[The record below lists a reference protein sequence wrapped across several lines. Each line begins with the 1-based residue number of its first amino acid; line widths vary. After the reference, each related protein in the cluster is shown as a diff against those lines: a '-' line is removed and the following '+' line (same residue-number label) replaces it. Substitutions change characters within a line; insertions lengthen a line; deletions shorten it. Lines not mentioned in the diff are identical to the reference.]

1 MSLTRA
7 LVIDDE
13 PLVRRSLERVL
24 QLSGFEVMQ
33 AADGLLGLQMWLE
46 HRPDVVLLDV
56 LMPGLSGPQVLE
68 KVPQELKAQT
78 KIMMMSAF
86 TGEFTQTKAH
96 ELGAQLFVAKPFDDI
111 FEVVKKVKSLLGEE
125 AP

>member
-1 MSLTRA
+1 MIRA
-7 LVIDDE
+7 LIIDDE

-24 QLSGFEVMQ
+24 QVSGFEVMQ
-33 AADGLLGLQMWLE
+33 AADGLTGLQMWQE
-46 HRPDVVLLDV
+46 HEPQVVLLDV

-68 KVPQELKAQT
+68 KIPKDVKAKA

-86 TGEFTQTKAH
+86 TGEFSQSKAH
-96 ELGAQLFVAKPFDDI
+96 DLGAHLFVAKPFDDI
-111 FEVVKKVKSLLGEE
+111 FDVVKKVKSLLEQE

>member
-1 MSLTRA
+1 MIRV

-24 QLSGFEVMQ
+24 SLSGFSVTQ
-33 AADGLLGLQMWLE
+33 AADGLQGYQLWIDNE
-46 HRPDVVLLDV
+46 PDVVLLDV

-68 KVPQELKAQT
+68 KIPSALKAKT

-111 FEVVKKVKSLLGEE
+111 FEVVKQVKALLSTEGT
-125 AP
+125 

>member
-1 MSLTRA
+1 MRV

-24 QLSGFEVMQ
+24 TLSGFEVLL
-33 AADGLLGLQMWLE
+33 AADGLIGLQLWME
-46 HRPDVVLLDV
+46 QKPDVVLLDV

-68 KVPQELKAQT
+68 KIPAELKAQT
-78 KIMMMSAF
+78 RIMMMSAF

-96 ELGAQLFVAKPFDDI
+96 ELGAQLFLAKPFDDI
-111 FEVVKKVKSLLGEE
+111 FEVVKIVQSLVRTGLK
-125 AP
+125 

>member
-1 MSLTRA
+1 MIRV

-13 PLVRRSLERVL
+13 PLVRRSLQRVL
-24 QLSGFEVMQ
+24 NHSGFEVIL
-33 AADGLLGLQMWLE
+33 AADGLQGYQMWTE
-46 HRPDVVLLDV
+46 QKPEVVLLDV

-68 KVPQELKAQT
+68 KISPELKSKT

-96 ELGAQLFVAKPFDDI
+96 DLGAQLFVAKPFDDI
-111 FEVVKKVKSLLGEE
+111 FEIVVKVKSLLGGELK
-125 AP
+125 